1 MMAVATMPPKTDDEL
16 CESDKEA
23 IARTYAVPDS
33 DDAPNKS
40 LEQLGEENEDEEGQR
55 FLDFGKTVN
64 LKLAGKKPD
73 VSKIKIRA
81 IQKDISGQLGDK
93 SDDEEVFV
101 LVRATLDEVQTKSFR
116 DDNRKVRSKRR
127 LHILEPMSVV
137 KLPED
142 IAEGLFDQFG

>member
-1 MMAVATMPPKTDDEL
+1 
-16 CESDKEA
+16 
-23 IARTYAVPDS
+23 
-33 DDAPNKS
+33 
-40 LEQLGEENEDEEGQR
+40 
-55 FLDFGKTVN
+55 
-64 LKLAGKKPD
+64 